1 MNMFC
6 WTTFK
11 ARSLCKYRTLS
22 SYFFTE
28 YKEELTSNKNEY
40 ETKTDIEMNWFCWI
54 TFKVRSLCTFRTV
67 SSYFFPEYKEE
78 LTSNEKENEPKID
91 IEMT

>member
-1 MNMFC
+1 M
-6 WTTFK
+6 K
-11 ARSLCKYRTLS
+11 
-22 SYFFTE
+22 
-28 YKEELTSNKNEY
+28 
-40 ETKTDIEMNWFCWI
+40 WFCWI
-54 TFKVRSLCTFRTV
+54 TFKVTSLCTFRTV